1 MRIKGLWHGVTSPR
15 RAARSRGFGIHSP
28 FAFRFVREVL
38 TQRYAYYCY
47 PELDKAARA
56 DGVPPA
62 VVRALFRT
70 AMAFRPAPI
79 TVVGDKTS
87 APSVRRALALGNP
100 ATDNDNDNAIY
111 RCMAGLGIHAAQVEA
126 TWAAAQCGMLF
137 RAPGLTVLVDSTRLP
152 HQSFDIL
159 LP

>member
-1 MRIKGLWHGVTSPR
+1 MHIKGLWHGVTSPR

-38 TQRYAYYCY
+38 TQRYAYYSY

-70 AMAFRPAPI
+70 ALAFRPAPI
-79 TVVGDKTS
+79 TVVGDKAS
-87 APSVRRALALGNP
+87 APSVRHALALGNP
-100 ATDNDNDNAIY
+100 AAPPDTDATY
-111 RCMAGLGIHAAQVEA
+111 RCTAGLGSHAAQVEA
-126 TWAAAQCGMLF
+126 AWAAAQCGMLF